1 MHRLN
6 INLDPIEFD
15 KYVKKY
21 SSGCEGLNYK
31 GLENLIRD
39 ILVINCESNIR
50 EFLKNLGYDKHLFP
64 YLYRFYY
71 IHVYSNKPFSCQYK
85 YNLTLNLE
93 NILNGLLL
101 EEESK
106 KINEKNEVSLVSIKN
121 MYNWNN

>member
-1 MHRLN
+1 MYNIMHRLN
-6 INLDPIEFD
+6 IDLDPIEFE

-21 SSGCEGLNYK
+21 SNGCQGLNYK

-39 ILVINCESNIR
+39 IFVIKSESNIR
-50 EFLKNLGYDKHLFP
+50 EFLRNLGYDKNLFP

-71 IHVYSNKPFSCQYK
+71 VHFYSNNPFSCQYK
-85 YNLTLNLE
+85 YNLNLNLE
-93 NILNGLLL
+93 NILNCLLL

-121 MYNWNN
+121 M